1 MGQDLGRPSSNKT
14 INQKVQEVAL
24 GKQNV
29 TAACPKEKLE
39 FKFFSGPSSIQTY
52 YYLGRQ
58 HIQFVMIYD
67 AASGWHPLNCGIPH
81 QSSQGLLLYY

>member
-1 MGQDLGRPSSNKT
+1 MGQGLGRPSSNKT
-14 INQKVQEVAL
+14 IHSKVQEVAL

-39 FKFFSGPSSIQTY
+39 FFSGPSSIQTY

-67 AASGWHPLNCGIPH
+67 AASGWHSLNCGIP
-81 QSSQGLLLYY
+81 QGSSLGLLLYY

>member
-1 MGQDLGRPSSNKT
+1 MGQGLGRPSSNKT
-14 INQKVQEVAL
+14 IHSKVQEVAL

-39 FKFFSGPSSIQTY
+39 FFSGPSSIQTY

-58 HIQFVMIYD
+58 HIQFVMIYN
-67 AASGWHPLNCGIPH
+67 AASGWHPLNCDIP
-81 QSSQGLLLYY
+81 QGSSLGLLLYY

>member
-1 MGQDLGRPSSNKT
+1 MGQGLGRPSSNKT
-14 INQKVQEVAL
+14 INKKVQEVAL

-39 FKFFSGPSSIQTY
+39 FKFFSGPSSNQTY
-52 YYLGRQ
+52 HYLGRQ

-67 AASGWHPLNCGIPH
+67 VASG
-81 QSSQGLLLYY
+81 

>member
-1 MGQDLGRPSSNKT
+1 MGQGLGRPSSNKT
-14 INQKVQEVAL
+14 IHSKVQEVAL

-39 FKFFSGPSSIQTY
+39 FISGPSSIQTY

-67 AASGWHPLNCGIPH
+67 AASG
-81 QSSQGLLLYY
+81 